1 MMFGDV
7 LETKEA
13 VLHNKI
19 RCVLYC
25 ATIGYFPKGL
35 IHDFGQKFEL
45 SSSFVLLKLDPGIM
59 FGDVLD
65 RKEAVLDLKNMYL
78 L

>member
-7 LETKEA
+7 LERKEA

-25 ATIGYFPKGL
+25 GTIGYFPKGL
-35 IHDFGQKFEL
+35 IHDFGQKF